1 LGETP
6 ISTTPRS
13 VFEYIS
19 QKDRER
25 IQNLAAGLTDPQP
38 PPPPPPP
45 PTGPTEIR
53 IPRTDAHIAQAALK
67 GFQPFPSDSVKQERY
82 NAYLLSQA
90 DASSTTATAIPDTLK
105 LLPGQRTDE
114 FNKELEDY
122 AKAAAMFKPMT
133 GAMAGRFTSAAVV
146 EHGAQVREGL
156 HTPSVGEQVE
166 KHEAEERK
174 RVEEKM
180 TPQQNAA
187 KLGMYGALTRDVKVW
202 VPARLLCKRFAVRE
216 PEVKVEESA
225 GGGGGGGVGGEAGVD
240 VGAGAGAG
248 NAAGAPSWQEQVGV
262 ADSPALVG
270 GVKRDLNNVGLG
282 EDESQ
287 GVDTLTYQRP
297 SIDIFKAIFA
307 SDDEGGE
314 EDNGGSGDDGGDES
328 GEEEDTK
335 GQTTESADITAKFFP
350 EVKDQGPIDL
360 NTFKPTFIPRDRK
373 AKEKDKED
381 KGDVK
386 EKKERKD
393 KERKKK
399 DKVLV
404 SFEVEEEEGGGVVLT
419 HTKTKK
425 DKDKE
430 RPRKKRKNKERKEED
445 GNEDA
450 KWGHQLV
457 EPSTTTTVPAG
468 APGGTKGRKR
478 AIDFM

>member
-1 LGETP
+1 MTAEERGSILGETP
-6 ISTTPRS
+6 ISTAPRS

-25 IQNLAAGLTDPQP
+25 IQNLAAGLPGPQP
-38 PPPPPPP
+38 LPPLLPPP

-53 IPRTDAHIAQAALK
+53 IPRTDPHIAQAALK

-82 NAYLLSQA
+82 TAYLLSQA
-90 DASSTTATAIPDTLK
+90 DAGASPTPTTAAATVPDTLQP
-105 LLPGQRTDE
+105 LPGQRTDE

-166 KHEAEERK
+166 RHEAEERK
-174 RVEEKM
+174 RVEEKR

-187 KLGMYGALTRDVKVW
+187 RLGMYGALTREVRVW
-202 VPARLLCKRFAVRE
+202 TPARLLCKRFGVRE
-216 PEVKVEESA
+216 PEVRVEESA
-225 GGGGGGGVGGEAGVD
+225 GGAGGAGEAGVD

-248 NAAGAPSWQEQVGV
+248 APSWQEQAGV
-262 ADSPALVG
+262 ADSPAVAG
-270 GVKRDLNNVGLG
+270 AVKRDLNNVGLG

-307 SDDEGGE
+307 SDDEDE
-314 EDNGGSGDDGGDES
+314 GDDGGGGGDES
-328 GEEEDTK
+328 EEGEDTK
-335 GQTTESADITAKFFP
+335 GQTTESTDITAKFFP
-350 EVKDQGPIDL
+350 DQGPIDL

-373 AKEKDKED
+373 AKED
-381 KGDVK
+381 KGAVK
-386 EKKERKD
+386 EK

-404 SFEVEEEEGGGVVLT
+404 SFEVDEEEGSGVVLT
-419 HTKTKK
+419 H
-425 DKDKE
+425 KDKE
-430 RPRKKRKNKERKEED
+430 RPRKKRKNKERKED

-450 KWGHQLV
+450 QWSQPVV
-457 EPSTTTTVPAG
+457 EQPT
-468 APGGTKGRKR
+468 TKGRKR

>member
-1 LGETP
+1 MGETP

-38 PPPPPPP
+38 PPPPL
-45 PTGPTEIR
+45 TGPTEIR
-53 IPRTDAHIAQAALK
+53 IPRTDPHIAQAALK

-90 DASSTTATAIPDTLK
+90 DPSSTTAVLDTLK
-105 LLPGQRTDE
+105 PLPGQRTDE

-187 KLGMYGALTRDVKVW
+187 KLGMYGALTREVKVW
-202 VPARLLCKRFAVRE
+202 EPARLLCKRFGVRE
-216 PEVKVEESA
+216 PEVRAEESA
-225 GGGGGGGVGGEAGVD
+225 GGGGGGVGVAGEAGVD
-240 VGAGAGAG
+240 VAGA
-248 NAAGAPSWQEQVGV
+248 NASGAPSWQEQAGV

-307 SDDEGGE
+307 SDDEGEE
-314 EDNGGSGDDGGDES
+314 EDNGGGGDGGGDES
-328 GEEEDTK
+328 GEEDTK
-335 GQTTESADITAKFFP
+335 GHTTESADITAKFFP

-360 NTFKPTFIPRDRK
+360 NTFKPTFIPRERK
-373 AKEKDKED
+373 AKAKDKED
-381 KGDVK
+381 QGDVK

-404 SFEVEEEEGGGVVLT
+404 SFEVEEEEGSGVVLT

-425 DKDKE
+425 DKDKD

-445 GNEDA
+445 GNEEA
-450 KWGHQLV
+450 KWGQQVV
-457 EPSTTTTVPAG
+457 EPPTTTTVPAG
-468 APGGTKGRKR
+468 APGSTKGRKR

>member
-1 LGETP
+1 MGETP

-25 IQNLAAGLTDPQP
+25 IQNLTAGLTGPQPPQPP

-45 PTGPTEIR
+45 PTGPAEIR
-53 IPRTDAHIAQAALK
+53 IPRTDPHIAQAALK
-67 GFQPFPSDSVKQERY
+67 GFQPFPADSTKQERY
-82 NAYLLSQA
+82 TAYLLSQA
-90 DASSTTATAIPDTLK
+90 DPSSTTAVPDTLK
-105 LLPGQRTDE
+105 PLPGQRTDE

-146 EHGAQVREGL
+146 EHGPQVREGL

-187 KLGMYGALTRDVKVW
+187 RLGMYGALTRETRVW
-202 VPARLLCKRFAVRE
+202 GPARLLCKRFGVKE
-216 PEVKVEESA
+216 PEVRAEESVGA
-225 GGGGGGGVGGEAGVD
+225 GAGAEAGVD
-240 VGAGAGAG
+240 VGAGTGAGA
-248 NAAGAPSWQEQVGV
+248 NAAGAPSWQEQAGV
-262 ADSPALVG
+262 VDSPAVASA
-270 GVKRDLNNVGLG
+270 VKRDLNNVGLG

-307 SDDEGGE
+307 SDEEEEE
-314 EDNGGSGDDGGDES
+314 EDNGGGVGDES
-328 GEEEDTK
+328 GEEDTK
-335 GQTTESADITAKFFP
+335 GQVTESADITAKFFP

-360 NTFKPTFIPRDRK
+360 NKFKPTFIPRDRK

-386 EKKERKD
+386 EKKDRKD

-404 SFEVEEEEGGGVVLT
+404 SFEVEEEEGSGVVVT

-450 KWGHQLV
+450 KWDQAV
-457 EPSTTTTVPAG
+457 EQPTVPAVT
-468 APGGTKGRKR
+468 AAGTKGRKR